1 MRVLWLLLLL
11 VMLVPATPALAADA
25 AVDPDDPEGIGN
37 EMGYRMYGPTKKNRP
52 LLLQNSRPF
61 PVQVFDERRGVYV
74 EIPAYSDREFGCSG
88 KVRLL
93 HVRYRDQFGESA
105 PFQVRIGCG
114 RELQFIAKK
123 QVAAPVVAPAAELP
137 AAQETAPAAAA
148 GDPEIILPHDPAAPA
163 QPAAAPAAEAAP
175 AEAAPVEAAPPA
187 LAEPPPPFLSPVN

>member
-1 MRVLWLLLLL
+1 MRVLWLPLLLA
-11 VMLVPATPALAADA
+11 MLVPAAPALAADA

-37 EMGYRMYGPTKKNRP
+37 EMGYRMYGPAKKNRP

-61 PVQVFDERRGVYV
+61 PVQVFDERKGVYV

-123 QVAAPVVAPAAELP
+123 QVAAPVPEVVPELP
-137 AAQETAPAAAA
+137 PVAE
-148 GDPEIILPHDPAAPA
+148 DPVVILPYDPAAPV
-163 QPAAAPAAEAAP
+163 QPAAAPSAEAP
-175 AEAAPVEAAPPA
+175 RVEPPPPA
-187 LAEPPPPFLSPVN
+187 LEEPPPPFLSPLN

>member
-1 MRVLWLLLLL
+1 MRVLWLPLLLA
-11 VMLVPATPALAADA
+11 MLVPAAPALAADA
-25 AVDPDDPEGIGN
+25 VVDPDDPEGIGS
-37 EMGYRMYGPTKKNRP
+37 EMGYRMYGAAKKNRP

-61 PVQVFDERRGVYV
+61 PVQVFDERKGIYV

-88 KVRLL
+88 KARLL

-123 QVAAPVVAPAAELP
+123 QVAAPVVAQPAAPEVVPELPPAAEGP
-137 AAQETAPAAAA
+137 VV
-148 GDPEIILPHDPAAPA
+148 ILPYD
-163 QPAAAPAAEAAP
+163 PAAAPAAEAAP
-175 AEAAPVEAAPPA
+175 VEAPPPA

>member
-1 MRVLWLLLLL
+1 MRVLWLPLLLA
-11 VMLVPATPALAADA
+11 MLVPAAPALAADA
-25 AVDPDDPEGIGN
+25 VVDPDDPEGIGS
-37 EMGYRMYGPTKKNRP
+37 EMGYRMYGAAKKNRP

-61 PVQVFDERRGVYV
+61 PVQVFDERKGIYV

-88 KVRLL
+88 KARLL

-123 QVAAPVVAPAAELP
+123 QVAAPVVAQPATPEVVPELPPAAEGP
-137 AAQETAPAAAA
+137 VV
-148 GDPEIILPHDPAAPA
+148 ILPYD
-163 QPAAAPAAEAAP
+163 PAAAPAAEAAP
-175 AEAAPVEAAPPA
+175 VEAPPPA

>member
-1 MRVLWLLLLL
+1 MRVLWLSLLLA
-11 VMLVPATPALAADA
+11 MLVPAAPALAADA

-37 EMGYRMYGPTKKNRP
+37 EMGYRMYGPAKKNRP

-61 PVQVFDERRGVYV
+61 PVQVFDERKGVYV

-123 QVAAPVVAPAAELP
+123 QIAAPVVVPPAAPEVVPELP
-137 AAQETAPAAAA
+137 PVAE
-148 GDPEIILPHDPAAPA
+148 DPVVILPYDPAAPV
-163 QPAAAPAAEAAP
+163 QPAAAPAAGAP
-175 AEAAPVEAAPPA
+175 RVEPPPA
-187 LAEPPPPFLSPVN
+187 LEEPPPPFLSPLN